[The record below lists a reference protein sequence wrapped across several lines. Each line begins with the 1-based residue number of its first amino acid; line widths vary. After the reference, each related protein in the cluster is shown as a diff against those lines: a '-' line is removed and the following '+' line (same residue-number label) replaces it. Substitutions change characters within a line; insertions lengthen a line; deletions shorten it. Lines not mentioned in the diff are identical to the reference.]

1 MLSNLLAL
9 LGPSAQAVPTV
20 SAPSAGTCFQHSGTT
35 ATGALVTVYNLGT
48 VQISLPNNE
57 INPGEDGSVGLGNA
71 SNQAVARATS
81 TTGDIDDASD
91 VIGNVFSFKPPTG
104 TNFVIVPGFNDTGA
118 NTTNKLR
125 SVSATI
131 TGAKSQDST
140 NGVSDS
146 DLAISVGIVTT
157 GTSGVGRAIVAIAK
171 DADSSS
177 GTTAGVETYPKSG
190 TSGNT
195 ATISITGLGLAIPP
209 SGDGALSGTLQ
220 ATLDP
225 TPPTGI
231 GLSGGIAT
239 PTVASAISGLSG
251 TINICTVTS
260 PAGELQAELDADGT
274 TSLYNKTGASAQSN
288 LLALGQI
295 GTATS
300 VSVFDTA
307 TATAVPSVDL
317 EPIIIRGK
325 AGTGTAARDQVFA
338 TGELLTDVDSA
349 AEAPSA
355 TALDTTTLFG
365 NSVVSPITVA
375 FSDDNAAATT
385 TLNAVDLI
393 IDNSNAAAAPTVA
406 GFSTVPTSR
415 HGFLGALRAA
425 VFESGN
431 AGTNTTFATG
441 SDTAWGVG
449 SISGGEGATGTGV
462 DVQESAE
469 ADGTSN
475 LAGFGAITMNSIEPF
490 NNTFVDLR
498 LECGSNTNPVAGW
511 FAVLNSGAGTLS
523 TTVAT
528 IQGIRASQAGGKI
541 LVESQTNFFSQSLTN
556 LAGTNPA
563 PSFIGV
569 GNGAA
574 ALATNIRDNA
584 ILYAS
589 CSNNTLTILP
599 IQNGFDG
606 ERDTISVTPRFTVSN
621 VSNTF
626 SSDINVIA
634 QVSGNNL
641 TGTTTLNLAKLVG
654 VPVTGQNSTLASAEG
669 VAVSES
675 SQLGV
680 DCSSGGQSSVVLA
693 GITTGSVATSVS
705 SACTSGAIAPAPP
718 FWTGGAPAS
727 VSGTTVVDGSPVVQ
741 GEPRGVLVSETT
753 ATGFSELVNQVGGGV
768 TGTVFEIALPSG
780 CDIIDD
786 LDDNNTASTDGNTAP
801 VGNDVARVTVTSTA
815 GVTASNIGGT
825 GDALLTSANSLAP
838 KSGST
843 AAKVNFRL
851 SAATGTGTD
860 AVVTDSVLV
869 RLDAQDIFCPKSED
883 GKQLDA
889 PVIAKNKVSNP
900 TITANLGTANL
911 GTAMTA
917 LTFAFGDDVATSTKG
932 ETSTNSMIGAT
943 PRLVGGGATTSHTLA
958 VTEGG
963 PRGIPIGGRVSARNL
978 DPENSLLSS
987 VITRGQLL
995 IIPSS
1000 SSAFSTAPAASDVT
1014 FSDNS
1019 LTTDGSPTIATSS
1032 TVNPNVPIG
1041 TLLIGVKKNTASGA
1055 AAPESS
1061 TTTVTVKNLKLA
1073 SATSS
1078 DADLIASVGVF
1089 LQDAGVIVNTPG
1101 AIAGN
1106 SASSPTLFT
1115 PYVQASTKA
1124 LNQLEVAGV
1133 QLGTGSLANS
1143 LLTSRLA
1150 IAEAPQLSPFAK
1162 TISSAMGADTT
1173 KITVASE
1180 GITDSTDNVV
1190 TVTGAAG
1197 AVDGGAEVAVTTG
1210 GSTAFDSVTVVASDD
1225 GSFTAKVRGD
1235 CSSASSI
1242 TVTATGSVSGTSTAS
1257 VTKTALCSGS
1267 PGGVDAELAKIDG
1280 DGDGSFTVD
1289 EVLSYITTEGG
1300 LAAVVSAGGDKLT
1313 AVIQAVKGAL
1323 GLS

>member
-1 MLSNLLAL
+1 
-9 LGPSAQAVPTV
+9 
-20 SAPSAGTCFQHSGTT
+20 
-35 ATGALVTVYNLGT
+35 VT
-48 VQISLPNNE
+48 
-57 INPGEDGSVGLGNA
+57 
-71 SNQAVARATS
+71 
-81 TTGDIDDASD
+81 
-91 VIGNVFSFKPPTG
+91 
-104 TNFVIVPGFNDTGA
+104 
-118 NTTNKLR
+118 
-125 SVSATI
+125 
-131 TGAKSQDST
+131 
-140 NGVSDS
+140 
-146 DLAISVGIVTT
+146 
-157 GTSGVGRAIVAIAK
+157 
-171 DADSSS
+171 
-177 GTTAGVETYPKSG
+177 
-190 TSGNT
+190 
-195 ATISITGLGLAIPP
+195 
-209 SGDGALSGTLQ
+209 
-220 ATLDP
+220 
-225 TPPTGI
+225 
-231 GLSGGIAT
+231 
-239 PTVASAISGLSG
+239 
-251 TINICTVTS
+251 
-260 PAGELQAELDADGT
+260 
-274 TSLYNKTGASAQSN
+274 
-288 LLALGQI
+288 
-295 GTATS
+295 
-300 VSVFDTA
+300 
-307 TATAVPSVDL
+307 
-317 EPIIIRGK
+317 
-325 AGTGTAARDQVFA
+325 
-338 TGELLTDVDSA
+338 
-349 AEAPSA
+349 
-355 TALDTTTLFG
+355 
-365 NSVVSPITVA
+365 
-375 FSDDNAAATT
+375 
-385 TLNAVDLI
+385 
-393 IDNSNAAAAPTVA
+393 
-406 GFSTVPTSR
+406 
-415 HGFLGALRAA
+415 
-425 VFESGN
+425 
-431 AGTNTTFATG
+431 
-441 SDTAWGVG
+441 
-449 SISGGEGATGTGV
+449 
-462 DVQESAE
+462 
-469 ADGTSN
+469 
-475 LAGFGAITMNSIEPF
+475 
-490 NNTFVDLR
+490 
-498 LECGSNTNPVAGW
+498 
-511 FAVLNSGAGTLS
+511 
-523 TTVAT
+523 
-528 IQGIRASQAGGKI
+528 
-541 LVESQTNFFSQSLTN
+541 
-556 LAGTNPA
+556 
-563 PSFIGV
+563 
-569 GNGAA
+569 
-574 ALATNIRDNA
+574 
-584 ILYAS
+584 
-589 CSNNTLTILP
+589 
-599 IQNGFDG
+599 
-606 ERDTISVTPRFTVSN
+606 N
-621 VSNTF
+621 VSSTF
-626 SSDINVIA
+626 SSDVNVIA
-634 QVSGNNL
+634 QISGNNL

-654 VPVTGQNSTLASAEG
+654 VPVTGQTSTLASAEG

-693 GITTGSVATSVS
+693 GISTGSVASSVAA
-705 SACTSGAIAPAPP
+705 ACTSGAIAPAPP

-727 VSGTTVVDGSPVVQ
+727 VSGTTVIDGSPVVQ

-768 TGTVFEIALPSG
+768 GGTVFEIALPSG

-786 LDDNNTASTDGNTAP
+786 LDDNNTASTDGSSGV

-815 GVTASNIGGT
+815 GVTASVLSGGT
-825 GDALLTSANSLAP
+825 GDALLTSANVLAP

-843 AAKVNFRL
+843 AAKINFRL
-851 SAATGTGTD
+851 SAANGTGTD

-889 PVIAKNKVSNP
+889 PVIAKNKISNP

-932 ETSTNSMIGAT
+932 EVSTNSMIGAT
-943 PRLVGGGATTSHTLA
+943 PRLVGGGATTSHALSI
-958 VTEGG
+958 TEGG
-963 PRGIPIGGRVSARNL
+963 PKGIPIGGRVSARNL

-1014 FSDNS
+1014 FSDDS
-1019 LTTDGSPTIATSS
+1019 LTTDGSPTIATSA

-1041 TLLIGVKKNTASGA
+1041 TLLVGVKKNTASGA

-1115 PYVQASTKA
+1115 PYVQSSTKA

-1150 IAEAPQLSPFAK
+1150 TAEAPQLSPFAK